1 MDQSETGIFY
11 LQLSLKQRGGEVLYT
26 VGDFTD
32 TPLMKTLLEQ
42 EKAEVVFH
50 AAAYK
55 HVPVMEQNVAA
66 ALRNN
71 VFGLTSFLD
80 LAERCGCESFILI
93 SSDKAVNPTS
103 VMGAS
108 KRIGELVIA
117 ARPSAGLRCVSV
129 RFGNV
134 LGSNGSLIPI
144 LQEQLR
150 RGEPLTITDPEIRR
164 FFMTTEEAVSLVL
177 QAFAIGNHRDIL
189 VLDMG
194 DSLRILDIARTL
206 IHLSGKSEA
215 EVPIVFTG
223 LRSGEKFYEE
233 LFYESEKVLPSTFP
247 KIKRTKGHTTDWP
260 DLTRQLERL
269 RKAVIAG
276 DELEMRAG
284 IREIVPEY
292 TCSVLESLKVAVSD
306 RKSAVSSSRSA

>member
-1 MDQSETGIFY
+1 
-11 LQLSLKQRGGEVLYT
+11 LALHQRSGDVEYV
-26 VGDFTD
+26 VGDFND
-32 TPLMKTLLEQ
+32 TTMMKALMEQ
-42 EKAEVVFH
+42 ENAEVIFH

-71 VFGLTSFLD
+71 VFGLVGFLD
-80 LAERCGCESFILI
+80 LAERCGCQSFILI

-103 VMGAS
+103 VMGAT

-117 ARPSAGLRCVSV
+117 GRPSAGLRCVSV

-144 LQEQLR
+144 LTDQLR
-150 RGEPLTITDPEIRR
+150 RGEPLTITHPEIRR

-177 QAFAIGNHRDIL
+177 QAFAIGVHRDIL

-194 DSLRILDIARTL
+194 DSLRIFDLAKTL
-206 IHLSGKSEA
+206 IRLSGKSES

-223 LRSGEKFYEE
+223 LREGEKFFEE
-233 LFYESEKVLPSTFP
+233 LFYESEEILPSAFP
-247 KIKRTKGHTTDWP
+247 KIKRTKGLTTDWS
-260 DLTRQLERL
+260 DLMKQLDIL
-269 RKAVIAG
+269 RRAVTAG
-276 DELEMRAG
+276 DELQMRNG
-284 IREIVPEY
+284 IRGIVPEY
-292 TCSVLESLKVAVSD
+292 TCPALGPAESTAASPKAPI
-306 RKSAVSSSRSA
+306 SSSCSA